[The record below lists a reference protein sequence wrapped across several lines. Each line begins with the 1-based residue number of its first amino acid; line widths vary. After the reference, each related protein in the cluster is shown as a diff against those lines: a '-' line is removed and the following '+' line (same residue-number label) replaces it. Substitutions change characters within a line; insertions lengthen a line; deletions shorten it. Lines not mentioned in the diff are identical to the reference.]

1 MIIDFVRGGNSDF
14 FIGFGRLVG
23 LSIYDDCNYKYFSIV
38 TVFGVI

>member
-1 MIIDFVRGGNSDF
+1 MIIDFVRRGNSDF

-38 TVFGVI
+38 ILFGVI